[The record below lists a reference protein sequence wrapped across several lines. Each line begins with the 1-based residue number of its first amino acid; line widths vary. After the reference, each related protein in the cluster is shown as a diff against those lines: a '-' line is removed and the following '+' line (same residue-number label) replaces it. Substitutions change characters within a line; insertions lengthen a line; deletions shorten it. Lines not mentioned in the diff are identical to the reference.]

1 MSDDNDSEAMD
12 SKYKLLRAVS
22 GVDIEEPHAKI
33 TIVGVG
39 QVGMAAAFSIMTQGL
54 AAELA
59 LVDVVAD
66 KLKGEMMD
74 LQHGL
79 AFLKPT
85 KIRASTDYAISKGSK
100 ICVVTAGVRQKEG
113 ESRRNLVQRNV
124 EIFKKIIPELVKYSP
139 DAILLVVSNPVD
151 ILAYVAWKIS
161 GLPRHRVIGSGTM
174 LDSSRMRFL
183 LSERFQIAPQNCH
196 GYILGEHGDSSVA
209 VWSGVN
215 VAGTRLREI
224 CPTAGQDG
232 DPENWEQIHRD
243 VINSAYEIIRLKGYT
258 SWAIGTMVASL
269 CSAILRNQ
277 RQVYPLSTLAK
288 GFHGI
293 DQDVYLSLPCVI
305 SEHGITHVLDQ
316 KLAEDEME
324 KLCRGANDLRA
335 IIDEIVF

>member
-1 MSDDNDSEAMD
+1 ME
-12 SKYKLLRAVS
+12 SKHKLLRAVS
-22 GVDIEEPHAKI
+22 GVDVQEPHAKI

-39 QVGMAAAFSIMTQGL
+39 QVGMAAAFSIMTQGV

-85 KIRASTDYAISKGSK
+85 KIRADTDYAISKGSK

-124 EIFKKIIPELVKYSP
+124 EIFKKIIPQLVKYSP
-139 DAILLVVSNPVD
+139 DTLLLIVSNPVD

-183 LSERFQIAPQNCH
+183 LSERLQIAPQNCH
-196 GYILGEHGDSSVA
+196 GYIIGEHGDSSVA

-224 CPTAGQDG
+224 CPKAGEKD
-232 DPENWEQIHRD
+232 DPENWGQIHQD
-243 VINSAYEIIRLKGYT
+243 VINSAYEIIHLKGYT
-258 SWAIGTMVASL
+258 SWAIGTMIASL
-269 CSAILRNQ
+269 CSAILRSQ
-277 RQVYPLSTLAK
+277 HQVYPLSTLAT

-293 DQDVYLSLPCVI
+293 DQEVYLSLPCVI
-305 SEHGITHVLDQ
+305 GEHGITHVLDQ
-316 KLAEDEME
+316 KLSDDERE
-324 KLCRGANDLRA
+324 KLCHGANDLRA
-335 IIDEIVF
+335 IIDEMQF